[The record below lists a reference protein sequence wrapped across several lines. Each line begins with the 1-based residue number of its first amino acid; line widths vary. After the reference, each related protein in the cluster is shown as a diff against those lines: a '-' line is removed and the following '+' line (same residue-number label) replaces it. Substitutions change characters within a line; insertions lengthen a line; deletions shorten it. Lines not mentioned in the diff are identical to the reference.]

1 VTGQAVIFIVMH
13 ITQQVDTMK
22 YKVTEIKF
30 IFKDLTDEQEN
41 DIITDTLNAE
51 WEVSDPEE
59 LITEIINVTGYGVNT
74 VDFHLLPD

>member
-30 IFKDLTDEQEN
+30 NFKDLTDEQEN